1 MHEGHKPQCSDHCRR
16 FLKRFLCAI
25 CVLVS
30 YKRNANLIVL
40 LIILYCGVTLC
51 NINIEHLLYVYS
63 IGFSAGNKDKINQ
76 STEIT
81 IHQCNINVSF
91 TIILQFDK

>member
-1 MHEGHKPQCSDHCRR
+1 MHDGHKPQCSDHYRR

-63 IGFSAGNKDKINQ
+63 IGFPAGNKDKINQ

-81 IHQCNINVSF
+81 IHQCELYYYTAI
-91 TIILQFDK
+91 